1 MAAVAA
7 MFLRVGARME
17 SNASR
22 AHRSLEG
29 NTLVALD
36 RRGVHVAVGRPFVE
50 SLSLIFFKGRS
61 MAVGDARTQLLP
73 LCGMDS
79 FFFFF
84 RFFFAWCQTGNRLA
98 RRIWWQLR
106 MKLEKYLD
114 TAEAEVKAFQ
124 KSIDDMDSY
133 EGCQAGFSSL
143 VSSYTHR
150 ALAAFRGSLGSC
162 KDSANLSGT
171 VWCSASSMFKAH
183 RPKGVWES

>member
-1 MAAVAA
+1 
-7 MFLRVGARME
+7 
-17 SNASR
+17 
-22 AHRSLEG
+22 
-29 NTLVALD
+29 
-36 RRGVHVAVGRPFVE
+36 
-50 SLSLIFFKGRS
+50 
-61 MAVGDARTQLLP
+61 
-73 LCGMDS
+73 
-79 FFFFF
+79 
-84 RFFFAWCQTGNRLA
+84 
-98 RRIWWQLR
+98 

-183 RPKGVWES
+183 RPKGVRESWQLNEPSLALTSCGLSSELTLSIAAPLTRPPKVPMD